1 MFEFLR
7 DQVGDGLH
15 DKEYQGQ
22 GNATNLEAI

>member
-15 DKEYQGQ
+15 DKDQGQ
-22 GNATNLEAI
+22 ENATNLEAI